1 MNSKKGKSKKF
12 NLIIFPLV
20 VVLTSFAACFIV
32 RCSIKDSGE
41 RKYADKIIECAR
53 EFSLEPSLVFAVI
66 KAESGFN
73 ENAVSEK
80 GACGLMQLMPETA
93 GFIAE
98 KLEFKG
104 EINLF
109 SASCNIYLGC
119 GYLKYLFEKFGE
131 ERCALCAYNAGEG
144 RVSGWLADENYSAD
158 GKTLFRVPFSQTRN
172 YVEKVERY
180 KQKFDKKYKKYKRAR
195 RLKSKAVARP
205 KCFYRNKK
213 CGRLN
218 E

>member
-1 MNSKKGKSKKF
+1 MNSKSKKRKKT
-12 NLIIFPLV
+12 NLIIFPLLV
-20 VVLTSFAACFIV
+20 VFTAFAACLIGQ
-32 RCSIKDSGE
+32 CSLKNSGE
-41 RKYADKIIECAR
+41 RKYAGKIIECAR

-73 ENAVSEK
+73 ENAVSSK

-119 GYLKYLFEKFGE
+119 GYLKYLLEKFND

-144 RVSGWLADENYSAD
+144 RVSGWLADENCSAD
-158 GKTLFRVPFSQTRN
+158 GKTLLCVPFAETKK
-172 YVEKVERY
+172 YVEKVEKY
-180 KQKFDKKYKKYKRAR
+180 KQRFYKKYKRAR
-195 RLKSKAVARP
+195 ISGARLKLSFAS
-205 KCFYRNKK
+205 
-213 CGRLN
+213 CGVLFDF
-218 E
+218 